1 MCCGCDTTYKFQ
13 NWKELKGNCNNGSV
27 EHLFLFDALCSSE
40 DLMVK
45 TIAKINYCKSII
57 GTHTL
62 HLSFCCCSATLN
74 RYINFMQLM
83 SFPFKDASYF
93 WYYLPIFPWQTV
105 DCLPL
110 PSCGANLARKYEH
123 NTFVHTFTSKC
134 KFWSAIVSVVSCYHF
149 RKNDI
154 AYFLF
159 IAYYCISDQSDFVN
173 HWLIFMSNY
182 LSGKTL
188 F

>member
-1 MCCGCDTTYKFQ
+1 MAIPGLNLSLVKGAWIETQISCGVSFIKSCGCHTTYKFQ
-13 NWKELKGNCNNGSV
+13 NWKELKGNCNNGSM

-83 SFPFKDASYF
+83 SFPLKDASHF
-93 WYYLPIFPWQTV
+93 WYYLPTVPWQTV
-105 DCLPL
+105 FP
-110 PSCGANLARKYEH
+110 
-123 NTFVHTFTSKC
+123 
-134 KFWSAIVSVVSCYHF
+134 VVE
-149 RKNDI
+149 
-154 AYFLF
+154 
-159 IAYYCISDQSDFVN
+159 
-173 HWLIFMSNY
+173 
-182 LSGKTL
+182 
-188 F
+188 